1 MPKNTSKTGKSSKTA
16 RVLSLL
22 TDPAA
27 SLLGGSR
34 THKDDDETELT
45 EGAPQSAAPGL
56 DDAATESRIHDSL
69 ASQEDELMGMFGR
82 PQASRPAPRNE
93 EPPRPVA
100 QDSAPP
106 TQEEAQTPEPDPRTM
121 ELLSMLSN
129 PSTLG
134 NSAMPIHDSPRPAA
148 LDMDFAEELTAGL
161 ESPPPRE
168 EEPEPPQPMREAPPQ
183 AVQQAAPQTQPAQQP
198 YAQPQ
203 AQPAQQPYA
212 QPQAQPAQQPY
223 AQPQA
228 QPAQQPYAQPQT
240 QPAQQPYAQ
249 PQAQPAQ
256 QPYAQPQAQPAQ
268 QPYAQAQTQPAQ
280 QPYAQAQ
287 TQAVQQPYAQAQ
299 PIQQAA
305 PQTASSPAAH
315 AVQKKQEE
323 FVCFNLTQALV
334 EDKADKLMKQFG
346 MCTCNRC
353 RVDVTALALSNLPA
367 KYVAMQN
374 RDILPLLSMYEEKY
388 SAAVTVQVMSACRMV
403 MNRPHHGR

>member
-69 ASQEDELMGMFGR
+69 ASQEDELMGMFGK
-82 PQASRPAPRNE
+82 PQSSRPAPRNE
-93 EPPRPVA
+93 EPPRPA
-100 QDSAPP
+100 SQDSAPP
-106 TQEEAQTPEPDPRTM
+106 PQEEAQTPEPDPRTM

-161 ESPPPRE
+161 ESPPPRV
-168 EEPEPPQPMREAPPQ
+168 EEPEPPQPAPSQPMREAPPQ
-183 AVQQAAPQTQPAQQP
+183 AVQQAAPQPQTQAAQQPYAQAQTQAAQQP

-203 AQPAQQPYA
+203 T
-212 QPQAQPAQQPY
+212 QA
-223 AQPQA
+223 
-228 QPAQQPYAQPQT
+228 AQQPYAQPQT
-240 QPAQQPYAQ
+240 QP
-249 PQAQPAQ
+249 
-256 QPYAQPQAQPAQ
+256 
-268 QPYAQAQTQPAQ
+268 
-280 QPYAQAQ
+280 
-287 TQAVQQPYAQAQ
+287 V
-299 PIQQAA
+299 QQAA

>member
-82 PQASRPAPRNE
+82 PQPSRPAPRNE
-93 EPPRPVA
+93 EPPRPAA

-106 TQEEAQTPEPDPRTM
+106 PQEEAQTPEPDPRTM

-168 EEPEPPQPMREAPPQ
+168 EEPEPTQPAPSQPMREAAPQAQAVQQPYAQPQAQ
-183 AVQQAAPQTQPAQQP
+183 AVQQAAPQPQAQAVQQAYAQPQTQAVQQAAPQPQAQAAQQSYAQPQAQAVQQP

-228 QPAQQPYAQPQT
+228 Q
-240 QPAQQPYAQ
+240 
-249 PQAQPAQ
+249 
-256 QPYAQPQAQPAQ
+256 
-268 QPYAQAQTQPAQ
+268 
-280 QPYAQAQ
+280 
-287 TQAVQQPYAQAQ
+287 AVQQAT
-299 PIQQAA
+299 

>member
-69 ASQEDELMGMFGR
+69 ASQEDELMGMFGK
-82 PQASRPAPRNE
+82 PQPSRPAPRNE
-93 EPPRPVA
+93 EPPRFVTK
-100 QDSAPP
+100 DSAPP
-106 TQEEAQTPEPDPRTM
+106 PQEEAQTPEPDPRTM

-168 EEPEPPQPMREAPPQ
+168 EEPEPTQPAPSQPMREAAPQAQAVQQPYAQPQAQAVQQPYAQPQTQ
-183 AVQQAAPQTQPAQQP
+183 AVQQAAPQPQAQAAQQSYAQPQAQAVQQPYAQPQTQAAQQP

-203 AQPAQQPYA
+203 AQ
-212 QPQAQPAQQPY
+212 
-223 AQPQA
+223 
-228 QPAQQPYAQPQT
+228 
-240 QPAQQPYAQ
+240 
-249 PQAQPAQ
+249 
-256 QPYAQPQAQPAQ
+256 
-268 QPYAQAQTQPAQ
+268 
-280 QPYAQAQ
+280 
-287 TQAVQQPYAQAQ
+287 
-299 PIQQAA
+299 AA
-305 PQTASSPAAH
+305 PRTASSPAAH

>member
-1 MPKNTSKTGKSSKTA
+1 MPKNASKTGKSSKTA

-34 THKDDDETELT
+34 NHKDDDATELMD
-45 EGAPQSAAPGL
+45 EAPKSAAPGL

-69 ASQEDELMGMFGR
+69 AAQEDELMGLFGKQEPSR
-82 PQASRPAPRNE
+82 PQLRKE
-93 EPPRPVA
+93 EPKQPTP
-100 QDSAPP
+100 SAAEESAETSYLIPP
-106 TQEEAQTPEPDPRTM
+106 QEEAQTPEPDPRTM

-134 NSAMPIHDSPRPAA
+134 NSAMPIQDSHRPAA

-161 ESPPPRE
+161 ESPPPPPI
-168 EEPEPPQPMREAPPQ
+168 EEPEPPAQQPAPQPVQQSYAAPQ
-183 AVQQAAPQTQPAQQP
+183 ARQAAPQPAQQP
-198 YAQPQ
+198 APQARQAAPQPASQPQ
-203 AQPAQQPYA
+203 QPYAAPQAQQPAQQSYA
-212 QPQAQPAQQPY
+212 APQAQ
-223 AQPQA
+223 
-228 QPAQQPYAQPQT
+228 
-240 QPAQQPYAQ
+240 
-249 PQAQPAQ
+249 
-256 QPYAQPQAQPAQ
+256 
-268 QPYAQAQTQPAQ
+268 
-280 QPYAQAQ
+280 
-287 TQAVQQPYAQAQ
+287 
-299 PIQQAA
+299 
-305 PQTASSPAAH
+305 SPAH
-315 AVQKKQEE
+315 AVKQKQEE

-374 RDILPLLSMYEEKY
+374 RDVLPLLSMYEEKY

-403 MNRPHHGR
+403 MNRPHHGRR